1 MKKTFSLLICL
12 LLIPSI
18 GLCWG
23 SKKKQYRQLQE
34 TAGEMNET
42 LPQMISNEI
51 QLVRVVAP
59 AYNEMEY
66 VMKTLLYSINDLN
79 INAIERTLKPPT
91 KNSICSSPD
100 SLEMIKRG
108 IIYTYV
114 YYDKNNI
121 YIGKFSVTPK
131 DCGY

>member
-1 MKKTFSLLICL
+1 MRKLFSILICL

-23 SKKKQYRQLQE
+23 SKKKQYNELQKV
-34 TAGEMNET
+34 AGEINEA
-42 LPQMISNEI
+42 LPQMVSKEI
-51 QLVRVVAP
+51 QLVRVVAQE
-59 AYNEMEY
+59 YNEIEY

-79 INAIERTLKPPT
+79 INSIERTLKPQT

-100 SLEMIKRG
+100 TLEMIKHG
-108 IIYTYV
+108 VTYTYV

-121 YIGKFSVTPK
+121 YIGKFSVTPN